1 MFIHILGWYRGEEC
15 MQLSKEFVEKLSQIF
30 FAEEIH
36 SDSRDNSLSDIFSK
50 SEFQSFSQ
58 EKTD

>member
-1 MFIHILGWYRGEEC
+1 